1 MDKNAFNHGYLLAIS
16 TMLHQHDDP
25 VMAEDAIRDS
35 GISWEQVRKLG
46 LDEFDLKV
54 LRPIFQ
60 EIERKDTAP
69 A

>member
-1 MDKNAFNHGYLLAIS
+1 MLDGVLFPVQLV
-16 TMLHQHDDP
+16 LHQHDDP